1 MIFNSGQDYYNLLF
15 APRRKIEGF
24 WMKQEENESLG
35 ELTNEL

>member
-1 MIFNSGQDYYNLLF
+1 MIFKSGQDYYNFLF
-15 APRRKIEGF
+15 VPRRKIEGC